1 MGDESGESMD
11 SAPLKLRP
19 YGAIIII
26 IIMEPVGEVSLVGLV
41 ESEFKFELSRYDN
54 PNVRL
59 RQTDRQTDSVIVR
72 TEAAMSK

>member
-19 YGAIIII
+19 YGAIII

-59 RQTDRQTDSVIVR
+59 RQTDRQTDNVIVR

>member
-19 YGAIIII
+19 YGAIIIIIII

-59 RQTDRQTDSVIVR
+59 RQTDRQT
-72 TEAAMSK
+72 A

>member
-1 MGDESGESMD
+1 MYKIKITSNYYTN
-11 SAPLKLRP
+11 LFIII
-19 YGAIIII
+19 IIII

-59 RQTDRQTDSVIVR
+59 RQTDRQTDNVIVR